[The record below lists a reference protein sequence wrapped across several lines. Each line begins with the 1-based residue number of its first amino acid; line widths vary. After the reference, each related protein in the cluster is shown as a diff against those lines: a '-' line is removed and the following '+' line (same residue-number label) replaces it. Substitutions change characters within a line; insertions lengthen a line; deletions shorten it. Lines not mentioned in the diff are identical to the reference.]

1 MKSIFVAATVALT
14 VTGAAASAQETVE
27 SAESAET
34 QEAQQDATDKRIC
47 RTTKMTGSLT
57 RRTRICMT
65 ESEWR
70 ELANRTRKGL
80 EEMGQSA
87 SGGTAVVDNP
97 SAGGN

>member
-1 MKSIFVAATVALT
+1 MKSIFVAAAVALA
-14 VTGAAASAQETVE
+14 VTGAAASAQET
-27 SAESAET
+27 AEAAET
-34 QEAQQDATDKRIC
+34 QEAQQEATDKRIC